1 MELLTVREVCAELRI
16 TKPDTVRKMLRTGE
30 LKGIKRSS
38 RKWLVDRRDLDTY
51 IEEHRH
57 E

>member
-38 RKWLVDRRDLDTY
+38 RKWLVDRRDLDAY
-51 IEEHRH
+51 IEEHKA
-57 E
+57 